1 VSRVHDVA
9 TPSEDNVVH
18 GNTGCAREVPV
29 AHRQATLLPVDLDVA
44 GLPVTVVG
52 GGGAALR
59 RVAALREARA
69 EVTVVSAHVDAA
81 IEDLA
86 DRGGLRWVRRDL
98 RADDLGRACLVMAA
112 TGTPDRDAAVA
123 DQARARHV
131 LCLSADG
138 DAPARPAHTA
148 PARAG
153 RTAPAQAGRPAR
165 PGSGRVVLVGG
176 GPGDP
181 GLITVRGREA
191 LAAADVVVVDRLA
204 PLAVLADLADDVEV
218 VDVSKVPRGRFTP
231 QEQINDLLVERARR
245 GSTVVRLKG
254 GDPFVFGRGMEE
266 ALACAAAGVPVE
278 VVPGVTSAVAVP
290 ALAGIPVTHRGMS
303 QGFTVVSG
311 HVPPGHPGSTVDWA
325 ALARSG
331 TTLVVL
337 MGVDTLPSVVAA
349 LLAEGR
355 DPGTPLACVVD
366 GASAAQQVV
375 VSSLAEV
382 AASGVPPLVRPPAVV
397 VIGAVVGAAPADP
410 ELPARSTRGTP

>member
-1 VSRVHDVA
+1 MTRLGAVA
-9 TPSEDNVVH
+9 VPSEVNVVH
-18 GNTGCAREVPV
+18 GNTGCGRGVKV
-29 AHRQATLLPVDLDVA
+29 AHQQATLLPVNLDVG

-69 EVTVVSAHVDAA
+69 DVTVVAAHVVPA

-86 DRGGLRWVRRDL
+86 DRGQLHWVRRDV
-98 RADDLGRACLVMAA
+98 RADDLGQACLVMAA
-112 TGTPDRDAAVA
+112 TGRHDQDAAVA
-123 DQARARHV
+123 DQARARRV
-131 LCLSADG
+131 LCLRADG
-138 DAPARPAHTA
+138 DAPAQPPRTVPV
-148 PARAG
+148 RAG
-153 RTAPAQAGRPAR
+153 EPRRRGE
-165 PGSGRVVLVGG
+165 GRVVLVGG

-181 GLITVRGREA
+181 GLITVRGREV

-204 PLAVLADLADDVEV
+204 PVGVLADLADDVEV

-231 QEQINDLLVERARR
+231 QEQINDLLVEHARR

-266 ALACAAAGVPVE
+266 AQACAAAGVPVE
-278 VVPGVTSAVAVP
+278 VVPGVTSAVSVP
-290 ALAGIPVTHRGMS
+290 ALAGIPVTHRGLS
-303 QGFTVVSG
+303 QGFSVVSG
-311 HVPPGHPGSTVDWA
+311 HVPPGHPGSTIDWG

-337 MGVDTLPSVVAA
+337 MGVHTLPLVVAA

-366 GASAAQQVV
+366 GASATQQVV
-375 VSSLAEV
+375 VSTLAEV
-382 AASGVPPLVRPPAVV
+382 ASSGVPPLVRPPAIV
-397 VIGAVVGAAPADP
+397 VIGPVVGAAPAG
-410 ELPARSTRGTP
+410 L

>member
-1 VSRVHDVA
+1 MTRLEDVA
-9 TPSEDNVVH
+9 FPSMDHAVN
-18 GNTGCAREVPV
+18 GNTGCGGGVKM
-29 AHRQATLLPVDLDVA
+29 AHEQGTLLPVNLDVR

-69 EVTVVSAHVDAA
+69 DVTVVAAHVVPA

-86 DRGGLRWVRRDL
+86 DRGQLQWVRRDL
-98 RADDLGRACLVMAA
+98 HADDLGPACLVMAA
-112 TGTPDRDAAVA
+112 TGRLDQDAAVA

-131 LCLSADG
+131 LCLRADG
-138 DAPARPAHTA
+138 DPPAQRTPT
-148 PARAG
+148 PVRAG
-153 RTAPAQAGRPAR
+153 
-165 PGSGRVVLVGG
+165 GSPRRGEGRVVLVGG

-181 GLITVRGREA
+181 GLITVRGMEM

-204 PLAVLADLADDVEV
+204 PVGVLADLADDVEI
-218 VDVSKVPRGRFTP
+218 VDVSKVPRGRSTP
-231 QEQINDLLVERARR
+231 QQQINDLLVEHARR

-266 ALACAAAGVPVE
+266 AQACAAAGVPVE
-278 VVPGVTSAVAVP
+278 VVPGVTSAVSVP
-290 ALAGIPVTHRGMS
+290 ALAGIPVTHRGLS
-303 QGFTVVSG
+303 QGFSVVSG
-311 HVPPGHPGSTVDWA
+311 HVPPGSPDSTVDWG

-337 MGVDTLPSVVAA
+337 MGVHTLPLVVAT

-366 GASAAQQVV
+366 GASATQQAV
-375 VSSLAEV
+375 VSTLAEV
-382 AASGVPPLVRPPAVV
+382 ASSGVPPLVRPPAIV
-397 VIGAVVGAAPADP
+397 VIGPVVGAAPAA
-410 ELPARSTRGTP
+410 L

>member
-1 VSRVHDVA
+1 MTRLHEVA
-9 TPSEDNVVH
+9 VPSGVNVVH
-18 GNTGCAREVPV
+18 GNTGCGRGVKV
-29 AHRQATLLPVDLDVA
+29 AHQQATLLPVNLDVR

-69 EVTVVSAHVDAA
+69 DVTVVAAHVVPA

-86 DRGGLRWVRRDL
+86 DRGLLRWIRRDV
-98 RADDLGRACLVMAA
+98 RAVRTDDLDPACLVMAA
-112 TGTPDRDAAVA
+112 TGRPDQDAAVA

-131 LCLSADG
+131 LCLRADG
-138 DAPARPAHTA
+138 DAPAQPTRTVPV
-148 PARAG
+148 RAG
-153 RTAPAQAGRPAR
+153 
-165 PGSGRVVLVGG
+165 GSPRRGEGRVVLVGG

-181 GLITVRGREA
+181 GLITVRGMEV

-204 PLAVLADLADDVEV
+204 PVGALAELADDVEV

-231 QEQINDLLVERARR
+231 QEQINDLLVDHARR

-266 ALACAAAGVPVE
+266 AQACAAAGVPVE
-278 VVPGVTSAVAVP
+278 VVPGVTSAVSVP
-290 ALAGIPVTHRGMS
+290 ALAGIPVTHRGLS
-303 QGFTVVSG
+303 QGFSVVSG
-311 HVPPGHPGSTVDWA
+311 HVPPGHPESTVDWG

-337 MGVDTLPSVVAA
+337 MGVHTLPLVVAT
-349 LLAEGR
+349 LLDEGL

-366 GASAAQQVV
+366 GASATQQVV
-375 VSSLAEV
+375 VSTLAEV
-382 AASGVPPLVRPPAVV
+382 ASSGVPPLVRPPAIV
-397 VIGAVVGAAPADP
+397 VIGPVVGAAPAA
-410 ELPARSTRGTP
+410 L